1 MLSYLL
7 HPILANFGLIF
18 ENFEFKIPA
27 MSNFRFIPL
36 FLIFFLS
43 CDHSKMDTKPA
54 HTGSPGE
61 ILVIATDSVWDS
73 GVKDIFF
80 DKFGYYSPMLPQP
93 EAAFNI
99 GHYTPS
105 QFSMIIERHRNI
117 AIVNI
122 DPKRPAGQGYVKVIK
137 DKWAKNQLVI
147 EIEAG
152 SVEEIRSLLDKNA
165 PGLVSLINTKENERL
180 KARFLVYSSPPMM
193 QLIQRKFNFNL
204 VIPEGFKMA
213 KDSAGFFWLQ
223 REKSKTSGGNAY
235 FVVQN
240 LVIYYLPHESDSSF
254 TDANLLKWRDHFVY
268 NITSK
273 AEDSHMQT
281 VYSFED
287 MDLYPIGEDV
297 EIDGQ
302 YGRLIRGLWNMK
314 NDFMGGPFVSL
325 STYDENKKQI
335 LTVEGQVFA
344 PKFDKREY
352 LREMEAIMFSLRF
365 PDTTAK

>member
-1 MLSYLL
+1 MNTL
-7 HPILANFGLIF
+7 
-18 ENFEFKIPA
+18 
-27 MSNFRFIPL
+27 RFIPL
-36 FLIFFLS
+36 FLLFFLA
-43 CDHSKMDTKPA
+43 CDHSKLDTKPA

-61 ILVIATDSVWDS
+61 ILVIATDSVWNN
-73 GVKDIFF
+73 GVKEIFF
-80 DKFGYYSPMLPQP
+80 EKFGYYSPMLPQP
-93 EAAFNI
+93 EASFNI

-117 AIVNI
+117 AVVNI
-122 DPKRPAGQGYVKVIK
+122 NPNRPPGQGYVKVLK

-152 SVEEIRSLLDKNA
+152 SVDEINSLLEESSQ
-165 PGLVSLINTKENERL
+165 GLIALINKKENERL
-180 KARFLVYSSPPMM
+180 KARFLVYNSEPMM
-193 QLIQRKFNFNL
+193 ELIQRKFNFNL

-235 FVVQN
+235 FVIQN
-240 LVIYYLPHESDSSF
+240 LVIYYSPHKSDSSF
-254 TDANLLKWRDHFVY
+254 SDANLLKWRDQYVK
-268 NITSK
+268 NIPATSENSYMK
-273 AEDSHMQT
+273 T
-281 VYSFED
+281 VYSFDD

-302 YGRLIRGLWNMK
+302 YGRLIRGLWNME

-335 LTVEGQVFA
+335 LTIGGQVFA

-352 LREMEAIMFSLRF
+352 LREMEAILFSLRF
-365 PDTTAK
+365 QNVKK

>member
-7 HPILANFGLIF
+7 HLILANFGPIF
-18 ENFEFKIPA
+18 ENFEFKIPI
-27 MSNFRFIPL
+27 MNVLKFIPL
-36 FLIFFLS
+36 FLIFFLA
-43 CDHSKMDTKPA
+43 CDHSNLDTKPA

-61 ILVIATDSVWDS
+61 ILVIASDSAWNN

-80 DKFGYYSPMLPQP
+80 DQFSYYSPMLPQP

-117 AIVNI
+117 AIVNV
-122 DPKRPAGQGYVKVIK
+122 DPKRQDGQGYVKVLK

-152 SVEEIRSLLDKNA
+152 SIEEINSLLKKNA
-165 PGLVSLINTKENERL
+165 PGLISLINKKENERL
-180 KARFLVYSSPPMM
+180 KARFLVYGSEPMM
-193 QLIQRKFNFNL
+193 QLIQRKFDFNL

-213 KDSAGFFWLQ
+213 KDSGGFFWLQ

-240 LVIYYLPHESDSSF
+240 LVIYYSPHESDSSF
-254 TDANLLKWRDHFVY
+254 TDANLLKWRDHFVS
-268 NITSK
+268 NISSK
-273 AEDSHMQT
+273 AENSHMQT
-281 VYSFED
+281 VYSFDD
-287 MDLYPIGEDV
+287 MDLYPVGEDI

-302 YGRLIRGLWNMK
+302 YGRLIRGLWNME
-314 NDFMGGPFVSL
+314 NDFMGGPFISL
-325 STYDENKKQI
+325 STYDENNKQI
-335 LTVEGQVFA
+335 LTIGGQVFA

-352 LREMEAIMFSLRF
+352 LREMEAILFSLRF
-365 PDTTAK
+365 PNNQK